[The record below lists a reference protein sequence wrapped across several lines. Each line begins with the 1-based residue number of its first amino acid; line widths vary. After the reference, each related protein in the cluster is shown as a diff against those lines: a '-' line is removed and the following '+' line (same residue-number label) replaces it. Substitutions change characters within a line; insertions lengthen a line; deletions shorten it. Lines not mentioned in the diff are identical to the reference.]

1 MRSALVSEKRK
12 DGCTMLN
19 EYIKKSLVKR
29 NDFDI
34 TISQTTYYLY
44 SMNIVIMSYFSGCR
58 YIIFLALKCCFG
70 GLFHIA
76 LTISALPIFRIVVT
90 PSSKVQHNLMLS
102 PKNFVR

>member
-19 EYIKKSLVKR
+19 EYIKKSLVNR

-44 SMNIVIMSYFSGCR
+44 SMNIVIMSYFCGMQVH
-58 YIIFLALKCCFG
+58 YFFG
-70 GLFHIA
+70 A
-76 LTISALPIFRIVVT
+76 KMLPWRIV
-90 PSSKVQHNLMLS
+90 PHSPHNLCPS
-102 PKNFVR
+102 HFQNSRYTIFESAT